1 MTQYQK
7 PQDWT
12 EVLTSAGPYPIE
24 AYDFVRDGL
33 SFTSQQLQDD
43 DDRLPRDDRHISGQ
57 ELCLGLRDF
66 AIDRYGLLA
75 LSVLNNWNITR
86 TEDFGR
92 IVYAMIDAGLMTRT
106 DDDSP
111 EDFRGVYNF
120 SEAFAREDLVARI
133 GCCD

>member
-12 EVLTSAGPYPIE
+12 EVLTNAGPYPIE

-33 SFTSQQLQDD
+33 SYTVQQLQEDE
-43 DDRLPRDDRHISGQ
+43 RLCSPDRHISGQ

-75 LSVLNNWNITR
+75 LSVLQSWNIWR

-106 DDDSP
+106 DDDSA

-120 SEAFAREDLVARI
+120 NEAFAREDLVARI
-133 GCCD
+133 GCN

>member
-33 SFTSQQLQDD
+33 SFTTQQLHDD
-43 DDRLPRDDRHISGQ
+43 DDRLPRGDRHISGQ

-75 LSVLNNWNITR
+75 LSVLNSWNITR

-133 GCCD
+133 ACCG

>member
-12 EVLTSAGPYPIE
+12 EVLTNAGPYPIE

-33 SFTSQQLQDD
+33 SYTVQHLKDQ
-43 DDRLPRDDRHISGQ
+43 DRLSDPDRHITGQ

-75 LSVLNNWNITR
+75 QSVLQTWNISR

-111 EDFRGVYNF
+111 EDFLGVYNF

-133 GCCD
+133 GCN